1 LNKATLSGAVFLMEK
16 RRRDGMSGVDAKAR
30 IKEAIISARVIRAD
44 GSIEDL
50 GIIARTKQEPEKLS
64 IKRLAKLIKGG
75 NR

>member
-1 LNKATLSGAVFLMEK
+1 
-16 RRRDGMSGVDAKAR
+16 MSGVDAKAGV
-30 IKEAIISARVIRAD
+30 KEAIIAARVIRAD

-75 NR
+75 NK